1 MAKTIGERIVEAM
14 PFLEGISDAVQPRV
28 REAVEAGGR
37 PVRNLLDGTW
47 MEVPLHPVLTD
58 VPVGAWTST
67 LVFDGLDVISGR
79 RAARNAAD
87 ASLAFGLLGGL
98 AAAVAGLSDWRY
110 LMGHSRRMGAAHG
123 LFNTAGLALAAV
135 SLGLRAA
142 GRRNAGRAA
151 FLAGYTLAGVG
162 AHLGGELSY
171 GHGLRVDRNALRG
184 QEGPEEFVPVLKAS
198 ELPAGGMRRVSADGA
213 EVLLARSSDGEICAI
228 SAVCGH
234 FGGALDQGRREGDT
248 VVCPLHGSRFDLCS
262 GKVIDGPAVF
272 PQPRYEVRVRGEDIE
287 IRSAGI

>member
-14 PFLEGISDAVQPRV
+14 PFLDSISDAVQPRV

-37 PVRNLLDGTW
+37 PVRNILDGTW

-58 VPVGAWTST
+58 VPVGSWTST
-67 LVFDGLDVISGR
+67 LVFDGLDLLSGG

-110 LMGHSRRMGAAHG
+110 LMGSSRRMGAAHG
-123 LFNTAGLALAAV
+123 LFNAAGLALAAA

-151 FLAGYTLAGVG
+151 FLAGYTLAGIG

-171 GHGLRVDRNALRG
+171 GHGLRVNRNALRE
-184 QEGPEEFVPVLKAS
+184 QEGPEDFVPVLKES
-198 ELPAGGMRRVSADGA
+198 ELPADGMRRVSADGA
-213 EVLLARSSDGEICAI
+213 EILLARSSRGELCAI

-234 FGGALDQGRREGDT
+234 LGGALEEGKREGDT
-248 VVCPLHGSRFDLCS
+248 VVCPLHGSRFELCS

-272 PQPRYEVRVRGEDIE
+272 PQPRYEVRVRGGDIE
-287 IRSAGI
+287 VRSAGI